1 MDVTPHDLRNAE
13 LREAFRG
20 YRPDE
25 VEELLER
32 AAITLERMH
41 ERYRALQE
49 RISQVEQ
56 EASSGREM
64 ESVLRQTLLLAQRT
78 ADETVTT
85 AHERARQL
93 LEEAED
99 NALQMT
105 TAAEEQARSVGEA
118 QRKKY
123 EAIVA
128 ELSARRDA
136 LTIDIDALERVQA
149 DYRGRLRAVLAK
161 ELDELDRRAAL
172 PAPARPQRH
181 EIDLGEIEDKEVDAT
196 KSATTLG
203 GPPAAAAMSQE
214 LTPPSGGSDA
224 GLPTSAGLPNSSGK
238 VDLPPPRAKS
248 EGTAPRA
255 RAEGTAPTLR
265 AVRAEDGDGG
275 PPTEALVVIDEELA
289 ENGRSGIPRRRN

>member
-41 ERYRALQE
+41 ERNRQLQE
-49 RISQVEQ
+49 RVAQVEQ

-85 AHERARQL
+85 AHERSRQL

-99 NALQMT
+99 RALTLT
-105 TAAEEQARSVGEA
+105 TEAEEQARALGEA
-118 QRKKY
+118 QRQKY

-128 ELSARRDA
+128 ELSARREM

-149 DYRGRLRAVLAK
+149 DYRGRLRAVLEK
-161 ELDELDRRAAL
+161 ELEDLERRPEL
-172 PAPARPQRH
+172 PPIARPELH
-181 EIDLGEIEDKEVDAT
+181 EVDLGEIEEPEVT
-196 KSATTLG
+196 G
-203 GPPAAAAMSQE
+203 PAAPESAEAA
-214 LTPPSGGSDA
+214 
-224 GLPTSAGLPNSSGK
+224 
-238 VDLPPPRAKS
+238 
-248 EGTAPRA
+248 
-255 RAEGTAPTLR
+255 
-265 AVRAEDGDGG
+265 DGG
-275 PPTEALVVIDEELA
+275 PPTEALVVIEEDLV
-289 ENGRSGIPRRRN
+289 ENGHSEAAVRRRA